1 MRRTACVLAVA
12 GVVLLAG
19 CGRAGKNASGGGDP
33 ARAAGRAGGAAAGA
47 GGAAGGAVGARPAA
61 LPKNAAL
68 ARAVVR
74 TGTMTVRVDDVAAAA
89 AAVTAAAERV
99 GGYVQAADVADARGT
114 VTVRVP
120 PERFTA
126 TGDAAARLGTVTAR
140 HVGTEDVTADVADV
154 DGRLAASRASAAR
167 LRALIGR
174 AATVAEVTALESELS
189 TREGEIESLAA
200 RRRALGDGTALA
212 TLTVTLARGAAKPA
226 HVAAKGFGGGLH
238 AGWAAFTAAARGG
251 AVVAGALL
259 PFAVAGALVAA
270 PFVVYGRRRRT
281 T

>member
-1 MRRTACVLAVA
+1 MRRTACVLAVLGA
-12 GVVLLAG
+12 VLLAG
-19 CGRAGKNASGGGDP
+19 CSGGEP
-33 ARAAGRAGGAAAGA
+33 ARSSSGDNAGAARARGLAGGA
-47 GGAAGGAVGARPAA
+47 GGGARPAV

-74 TGTMTVRVDDVAAAA
+74 TGTMTVRVDDVAVAA
-89 AAVTAAAERV
+89 AAVAAAAERV
-99 GGYVQAADVADARGT
+99 GGYVQTADVADPRAT

-154 DGRLAASRASAAR
+154 DGRLAAARASAAR

-174 AATVAEVTALESELS
+174 AASVAEVTALESELS
-189 TREGEIESLAA
+189 TREGEIESLAS

-212 TLTVTLARGAAKPA
+212 TLTVTLERDAARPA
-226 HVAAKGFGGGLH
+226 HVAGRHGFGDGLH
-238 AGWAAFTAAARGG
+238 AGWTAFTAAARGA

-259 PFAVAGALVAA
+259 PFAAAAALVAA
-270 PFVVYGRRRRT
+270 PFVYYGRRRRMI
-281 T
+281 